1 MSVFRSFTGGRL
13 LALVALGSILG
24 WSEVAQASW
33 SQEFSEEATASFDK
47 LTVTMVEGTGFAD
60 PGLSSFSEGAWTI
73 GFTSDTLVWAS
84 AGSPITFCQFVIHFE
99 GEKTE
104 SLKLLIEAFNHDVLV
119 CSDEALWDGN
129 LKQWSIKELVGDCV
143 RVVPESSTMIAGAL
157 LLLPF
162 GASAIRILRKNR
174 QN

>member
-1 MSVFRSFTGGRL
+1 MA
-13 LALVALGSILG
+13 LAALGSMLG
-24 WSEVAQASW
+24 WSVATQASW

-47 LTVTMVEGTGFAD
+47 LTVTMVEGTGFAY
-60 PGLSSFSEGAWTI
+60 PGLSSFSEGTWTVD
-73 GFTSDTLVWAS
+73 FTSDTLVWAS

-143 RVVPESSTMIAGAL
+143 AVVVPEPSTMIAGAL